1 MSEAQT
7 PDTPEDPEVQDNLTF
22 LAYVEG
28 LGRKSIDPL
37 STEGLEIQAKYVL
50 SLPQHPMDV
59 LRRIMVNPFCSPN
72 ERISAAKTVMEY
84 SMRKVPSNVELT
96 GKNGAPIKLDTSDLA
111 KLSIEELSQMEALLA
126 KLNPTP
132 TE

>member
-1 MSEAQT
+1 MAEVQT
-7 PDTPEDPEVQDNLTF
+7 TDIPENPEVQDALTF
-22 LAYVEG
+22 LSYIEG

-37 STEGLEIQAKYVL
+37 SAEGLEIQAKYVHD
-50 SLPQHPMDV
+50 LPQHPMDV

-96 GKNGAPIKLDTSDLA
+96 GKNGAAIKLDTSSLA
-111 KLSIEELSQMEALLA
+111 KLSIEELSQMETLLA
-126 KLNPTP
+126 KLNP
-132 TE
+132 EE

>member
-1 MSEAQT
+1 MSEAQIT
-7 PDTPEDPEVQDNLTF
+7 PTPENPDEPDNLTF
-22 LAYVEG
+22 LSYIEG

-37 STEGLEIQAKYVL
+37 SAEGLEIQAKYVQD
-50 SLPQHPMDV
+50 LPQHPMDV

-96 GKNGAPIKLDTSDLA
+96 GKNGAPIKLDTSALA
-111 KLSIEELSQMEALLA
+111 KLSLEELAQMEELLA
-126 KLNPTP
+126 KLNPT
-132 TE
+132 E

>member
-7 PDTPEDPEVQDNLTF
+7 TPSPEEPELQDDLTF
-22 LAYVEG
+22 LSYIEG
-28 LGRKSIDPL
+28 LGRKTIDPL
-37 STEGLEIQAKYVL
+37 SAEGLEIQAKYVL

-96 GKNGAPIKLDTSDLA
+96 GKNGAPIKLDTSALS
-111 KLSIEELSQMEALLA
+111 KLSLEELAQMEELLA
-126 KLNPTP
+126 KLNPT
-132 TE
+132 E

>member
-7 PDTPEDPEVQDNLTF
+7 TPSPEEPELQDDLTF
-22 LAYVEG
+22 LSYIEG

-37 STEGLEIQAKYVL
+37 SAEGLEIQAKYVQA
-50 SLPQHPMDV
+50 LPQHPMDV
-59 LRRIMVNPFCSPN
+59 LRRIMINPFCSPN

-96 GKNGAPIKLDTSDLA
+96 GKNGAPIKLDTSALS
-111 KLSIEELSQMEALLA
+111 KLSLEELAQMEELLA
-126 KLNPTP
+126 KLNPTD
-132 TE
+132 

>member
-7 PDTPEDPEVQDNLTF
+7 TPSPEEPELQDDLTF
-22 LAYVEG
+22 LSYIEG

-37 STEGLEIQAKYVL
+37 SAEGLEIQAKYVQA
-50 SLPQHPMDV
+50 LPQHPMDV
-59 LRRIMVNPFCSPN
+59 LRRIMTNPFCSPN

-96 GKNGAPIKLDTSDLA
+96 GKNGAPIKLDTSALS
-111 KLSIEELSQMEALLA
+111 KLSLEELAQMEELLA
-126 KLNPTP
+126 KLNPT
-132 TE
+132 E

>member
-7 PDTPEDPEVQDNLTF
+7 TPSPEEPELQDDLTF
-22 LAYVEG
+22 LSYIEG
-28 LGRKSIDPL
+28 LGRKTIDPL
-37 STEGLEIQAKYVL
+37 SAEGLEIQAKYVL

-84 SMRKVPSNVELT
+84 SMRKVPSNVEFT
-96 GKNGAPIKLDTSDLA
+96 GKNGAPIKLDTSALS
-111 KLSIEELSQMEALLA
+111 KLSLEELAQMEELLA
-126 KLNPTP
+126 KLNPTD
-132 TE
+132 

>member
-7 PDTPEDPEVQDNLTF
+7 TPSPEEPELQDDLTF
-22 LAYVEG
+22 LSYIEG
-28 LGRKSIDPL
+28 LGRKTIDPL
-37 STEGLEIQAKYVL
+37 SAEGLEIQAKYVL

-96 GKNGAPIKLDTSDLA
+96 GKNGAPIKLDTSALS
-111 KLSIEELSQMEALLA
+111 KLSLEELAQMEELLA
-126 KLNPTP
+126 KLNPTD
-132 TE
+132 

>member
-7 PDTPEDPEVQDNLTF
+7 TPSPEEPELQDDLTF
-22 LAYVEG
+22 LSYIEG
-28 LGRKSIDPL
+28 LGRKTIDPL
-37 STEGLEIQAKYVL
+37 SAEGLEIQAKYVL

-84 SMRKVPSNVELT
+84 SMRKVPSNVEFT
-96 GKNGAPIKLDTSDLA
+96 GKNGAPIKLDTSALS
-111 KLSIEELSQMEALLA
+111 KLSLEELAQMEELLA
-126 KLNPTP
+126 KLNPT
-132 TE
+132 E